1 MPFNLLLLPLVGGY
15 YLLVTSRFTKYIHQ
29 RIDRQR
35 LIFNSVLV
43 GIALIFLSVV
53 ITQTVGYLLPAWTE
67 GIKQAVP
74 LQLPYTGTAV
84 LSLLFGIVLPHLSN
98 LFIDKTRALSRSIK
112 LTGDELEQ
120 LIDGAFLDA
129 SLVSFTMKNGKV
141 YVGWPVSLPRPS
153 RDSYLSV
160 LPLFSGYRNA
170 EQDITFTT
178 EYWDVYQQRQEEG
191 EENMYRGFLLV
202 LATGEIV
209 SASLFDLGVYDR
221 FNLTK

>member
-53 ITQTVGYLLPAWTE
+53 ITQTTGYLLPAWTE
-67 GIKQAVP
+67 GIKQAAP

-98 LFIDKTRALSRSIK
+98 L
-112 LTGDELEQ
+112 
-120 LIDGAFLDA
+120 
-129 SLVSFTMKNGKV
+129 
-141 YVGWPVSLPRPS
+141 
-153 RDSYLSV
+153 
-160 LPLFSGYRNA
+160 
-170 EQDITFTT
+170 
-178 EYWDVYQQRQEEG
+178 VYQ
-191 EENMYRGFLLV
+191 
-202 LATGEIV
+202 
-209 SASLFDLGVYDR
+209 
-221 FNLTK
+221 